1 MRSPW
6 VVLLLLAAGC
16 FPPRPAS
23 PLQEAFQKLLSEKD
37 EEYDAGFRTFMNA
50 GSAALPGLRPA
61 LTAGS
66 RRGFPV
72 AALFYVAGSG
82 DEVPLELRARH
93 LARFEWPRGQEEQNA
108 IVIPFVR
115 DEIERD
121 LVRTGRPALRLLRE
135 ALDED
140 APTEAK
146 ALGVVRVMLRIGGR
160 AAADELAS
168 LLGQERDLGGVRVC
182 DVAAGALLLVG
193 RQDHLLRAVSREA
206 LARSAREWW
215 EQAKDRP
222 ETEWTRQA
230 VAGAADR
237 EVLELLVGEAVDDPK
252 EWRARNPD
260 WAPPPASLRPATL
273 LPRLAAGRAAA
284 YAANRALEEATG
296 ARLFVPRAERLGE
309 LCASLRLWQPPPD
322 LETAWR
328 RYLESRMLRLSI
340 ALVGYQPKLGKNHLL
355 WHHESH
361 FHATEESTG
370 KLEFTSDEGSFLLYV
385 RARELGT
392 RLVYGEY
399 HESESDHRTVLRE
412 LSPRRPAVIF
422 SPSFKACVVIS
433 VEEVPGRRTP
443 RPPEEL
449 FGETRRRLRK
459 LAQAAEGNERHRALR
474 ALGYGQD
481 PADADFLKGERAV
494 DALLLMGDPAGLEGG
509 ARLEPHE
516 IEMALRKASDPNVR
530 ARLEEMKGR

>member
-16 FPPRPAS
+16 FPPRPAP
-23 PLQEAFQKLLSEKD
+23 PLQEAFQRLLSEKD
-37 EEYDAGFRTFMNA
+37 EEYEEGFRTFMNA

-61 LTAGS
+61 LTTGS
-66 RRGFPV
+66 RRGYPV

-146 ALGVVRVMLRIGGR
+146 ALGIVRAMLRIGGR

-182 DVAAGALLLVG
+182 DVAAGALLHVG

-206 LARSAREWW
+206 LVRSAREWW
-215 EQAKDRP
+215 EQAKDRSEP
-222 ETEWTRQA
+222 EWTRQA

-237 EVLELLVGEAVDDPK
+237 AVLELLVGEAIDDPK
-252 EWRARNPD
+252 EWRAKNPD
-260 WAPPPASLRPATL
+260 WAPPAPSLRPATL

-284 YAANRALEEATG
+284 YAADRALEEATG
-296 ARLFVPRAERLGE
+296 VRLFVPRAERLGE
-309 LCASLRLWQPPPD
+309 LCSAIRLWQPPPD
-322 LETAWR
+322 LETGWR
-328 RYLESRMLRLSI
+328 RYLESRMLRLTI
-340 ALVGYQPKLGKNHLL
+340 ALVGYQPRLEKNHLI
-355 WHHESH
+355 WHHESQ

-385 RARELGT
+385 RSRELGT
-392 RLVYGEY
+392 RLIYGEY

-412 LSPRRPAVIF
+412 FSSRRPVVLF
-422 SPSFKACVVIS
+422 SPSFKACLVIA

-449 FGETRRRLRK
+449 FAETRRRLRK
-459 LAQAAEGNERHRALR
+459 LAQAAEGEERGRALR

-481 PADADFLKGERAV
+481 PADADFLKAEKAV
-494 DALLLMGDPAGLEGG
+494 DALLLMGDPGGLEGDS
-509 ARLEPHE
+509 RLEPYE
-516 IEMALRKASDPNVR
+516 VEMALRKAVDPGVK
-530 ARLEEMKGR
+530 ARLEGMKGR